1 MEVDFPSSREDFR
14 RQTGRD
20 FAASFN
26 SSQGDDD
33 GADDVEESIL
43 SCVTSTSSRFE
54 GTGSLLWPSTD
65 EGRKK
70 KKKRKKQQPAPRP
83 NSNYASSNASSLSNH
98 EVGAGNIAV
107 DFPAD
112 RTPFLRRYNRE
123 ESMASTTKLGADE
136 SVGGGGRRQSR
147 SHSNGSGESS
157 QQRRRRI
164 SHSSSISS
172 NEGGATLNDSRAN
185 ELSSRRRRR
194 SSGSDIRSND
204 ASSEDALNQL
214 RQSLR
219 ASWSKRNSSGRH
231 TPKRRTSHERRPS
244 QDDLLELED

>member
-70 KKKRKKQQPAPRP
+70 K
-83 NSNYASSNASSLSNH
+83 
-98 EVGAGNIAV
+98 
-107 DFPAD
+107 
-112 RTPFLRRYNRE
+112 
-123 ESMASTTKLGADE
+123 
-136 SVGGGGRRQSR
+136 
-147 SHSNGSGESS
+147 
-157 QQRRRRI
+157 
-164 SHSSSISS
+164 
-172 NEGGATLNDSRAN
+172 
-185 ELSSRRRRR
+185 
-194 SSGSDIRSND
+194 
-204 ASSEDALNQL
+204 
-214 RQSLR
+214 
-219 ASWSKRNSSGRH
+219 
-231 TPKRRTSHERRPS
+231 
-244 QDDLLELED
+244 